1 MVSVH
6 RHQYGGNNL
15 LFVYSLPLTTLQLY
29 DICAIFPANIF
40 VMEKGGQI
48 LH

>member
-6 RHQYGGNNL
+6 RHLYGGKNL
-15 LFVYSLPLTTLQLY
+15 LFVYSLPLTTLQRHN
-29 DICAIFPANIF
+29 ICAIFPADIF
-40 VMEKGGQI
+40 VMEKSGQI